1 VSTVTKKNIDEA
13 VLTEIWRRHLKLDAI
28 GPDDDFFAIGG
39 TSLQAA
45 QIFLEIEQVT
55 GLELP
60 ITVLL
65 EAPTIRELAAHIQGK
80 QGSDDGSLVLLKPGE
95 GDPLF
100 LIHPVGGT
108 VLVYREIA
116 EAMTFP
122 GPVYGIQAIGLT
134 DGRQPHTSVEEMAE
148 HYCEQVSAVQPD
160 GPLLIAGYSA
170 GGIIAFAMAQRLVKM
185 GREVRYLGLINTHFL
200 FRRRGKQTG
209 IFRRFQGYVRYIRNR
224 KPVNAIR
231 DFLKYVR
238 YRRQLK
244 NAEAI
249 LDAKGST
256 FEERRRKLAAQI
268 MEEYDKSPGNRYS
281 MIQQVQQTAI
291 IFYQPSLYPG
301 TINLYKTADYH
312 DNRPG
317 EIGWERLAG
326 GGIRITRIPGSHLS
340 LVQGENAIAVASILC
355 RDLAPERRSQETC

>member
-1 VSTVTKKNIDEA
+1 MLA
-13 VLTEIWRRHLKLDAI
+13 EIWRRHLKLDAI

-80 QGSDDGSLVLLKPGE
+80 QGGDDGSLVLLKPGE

-116 EAMTFP
+116 AAMTCA
-122 GPVYGIQAIGLT
+122 GPVYGIQAIGIT

-148 HYCEQVSAVQPD
+148 YYCERVSAAQPG
-160 GPLLIAGYSA
+160 GPLRIAGYSA
-170 GGIIAFAMAQRLVKM
+170 GGIIAFAMAQRLVKT
-185 GREVRYLGLINTHFL
+185 GRDVRYLGLINTHFL
-200 FRRRGKQTG
+200 FRRKGRQIGV
-209 IFRRFQGYVRYIRNR
+209 FRRFPGYVRYIGYQ
-224 KPVNAIR
+224 KPARAIR
-231 DFLKYVR
+231 DFFKYVQ
-238 YRRQLK
+238 YRRQLI

-249 LDAKGST
+249 LDARGST

-268 MEEYDKSPGNRYS
+268 LEEYDRNSGNRYS

-291 IFYQPSLYPG
+291 IFYQPSLYAG

-317 EIGWERLAG
+317 EIGWERMAG
-326 GGIRITRIPGSHLS
+326 GGIRIVRIPGSHLS
-340 LVQGENAIAVASILC
+340 LVQGDNAVAVASILC
-355 RDLAPERRSQETC
+355 RDLELNRRFQGTR